1 MLPELELTELPA
13 SMRATVQQH
22 LSAASE
28 RDGELWRTLLADE
41 RIARSLPHVWGCSD
55 FVAQLCLRKPGYLAE
70 LLQSGRLHSALDPD
84 ALATELAHLPQEAP
98 DTEVMRVLRETRQ
111 REMMRIA
118 WRDLSGWAGIDE
130 TLRDQSH
137 LADVCIRFAYERAY
151 AQLAARFGTPLRGD
165 GSRQSLVI
173 IAMGKLGAHELN
185 FSSDVD
191 LVLLYPEDGEAA
203 GERGIEHAEFFLRVA
218 QKMVPWLTARSADGF
233 VYRVDLRLRPFGDS
247 GPLALSFAAFEHY
260 LQQHG
265 RDWERYAYVKARP
278 ITGLDAFRELYDEVL
293 RPFVYRRYLDYSVFG
308 SLRHMK
314 SLIAREVERRELQDN
329 IKLGPGGI
337 REIEFIV
344 QAFQLLRGGSDRRL
358 QRREL
363 NVVLP
368 QLVGQRLLTKECV
381 SDLSAAYRFLRR
393 LENRLQEWADEQTH
407 ALPAEAAARE
417 RLAVAMEMPGWE
429 VLAEHIELHRGRV
442 AAHFAQTVFGPT
454 SSSTEANGVLESVFD
469 VDAGSGVRKQ
479 ALQGI
484 GVAAADAI
492 LARIDELKLSAYYRK
507 LDETGMRR
515 LSELMPRL
523 LPALANVADP
533 VLTFHRLTRI
543 LEMIGGRTVYLAL
556 LNENPSVLARLVEVC
571 SRSQFLADQIAAHPL
586 LLDEL
591 IDERLFE
598 DLPSRASFAAELA
611 MRREAVHG
619 EDDERQ
625 VQMLREFQ
633 RAAVFR
639 VALADITGRLQ
650 LMKVSDRL
658 TDIAELIVREALGIA
673 WTQLTYKHGVPQVT
687 NERGEQ
693 RPAGMVVVAY
703 GKFGGIELSYSSDL
717 DLVFLYE
724 ADSERRTDGPNPIE
738 PTVFFQRLA
747 QRLMHL
753 LSTHSAAGRLY
764 EVDTRLRPGGNRGL
778 LAQTLAGFEHYQRH
792 EAWTWEHQS
801 LLRSR
806 AVAGAEALCAR
817 FEALRVALLQGAV
830 KRDTLRDEVRKMRE
844 RMRAELSKAK
854 AGEFDM
860 KQDAGGIADL
870 EFLTQY
876 WVLYWADRHPEL
888 VTFSD
893 NIRQLE
899 SLASGALLPQE
910 LVDFLTATYRKYR
923 ERLHHAALAGN
934 GGTVPATEFV
944 EERAR
949 LSEIWRGTM
958 EGEGSTG

>member
-1 MLPELELTELPA
+1 MTELPA
-13 SMRATVQQH
+13 AMRAHVQQH
-22 LSAASE
+22 LATARE
-28 RDGELWRTLLADE
+28 HDGELWRMMLADE
-41 RIARSLPHVWGCSD
+41 RIASSLPHVWGCSD
-55 FVAQLCLRKPGYLAE
+55 FVAQLCLRKPRYLST
-70 LLQSGRLHSALDPD
+70 LLASDRLHRGLDPD
-84 ALATELAHLPQEAP
+84 ALAAELARVPREAP
-98 DTEVMRVLRETRQ
+98 DAEVMSALRELRQ

-118 WRDLSGWAGIDE
+118 WRDLAGWAGIEE
-130 TLRDQSH
+130 TLREQSQ

-165 GSRQSLVI
+165 GSQQSLVI
-173 IAMGKLGAHELN
+173 IAMGKLGAQELN

-191 LVLLYPEDGEAA
+191 LVLLYPEDGETV

-218 QKMVPWLTARSADGF
+218 QKMVPWLTARNADGF

-247 GPLALSFAAFEHY
+247 GPLAMSFAAFEHY

-278 ITGLDAFRELYDEVL
+278 ITGLDAYRELYDEVL
-293 RPFVYRRYLDYSVFG
+293 RPFVYRRYLDYGVFE

-363 NVVLP
+363 NAVLP
-368 QLVGQRLLTKECV
+368 QLVGQRLLSKACV
-381 SDLSAAYRFLRR
+381 SELLVAYRFLRR

-417 RLAVAMEMPGWE
+417 RLAVAMEMPNWE
-429 VLAEHIELHRGRV
+429 ALAQDIELHRGRV
-442 AAHFAQTVFGPT
+442 AGHFAQTVFGPT
-454 SSSTEANGVLESVFD
+454 STPAEANGVLESVFD

-479 ALQGI
+479 ALQGV
-484 GVAAADAI
+484 GVEAAGAV
-492 LARIDELKLSAYYRK
+492 LARIDELKSSAYYRR
-507 LDETGMRR
+507 LDETGLRR

-533 VLTFHRLTRI
+533 VLTFQRLTRI

-556 LNENPSVLARLVEVC
+556 LNENPSVLARLVDVC

-611 MRREAVHG
+611 MRREAAHG

-639 VALADITGRLQ
+639 VALADITGRLP

-658 TDIAELIVREALGIA
+658 TDIAELIVRETVGIA
-673 WTQLTYKHGVPQVT
+673 WSQLTHKHGVPQVT

-693 RPAGMVVVAY
+693 MPAGMIVVAY

-724 ADSERRTDGPNPIE
+724 ADAERRTDGPNPIE
-738 PTVFFQRLA
+738 STVFFQRLA

-753 LSTHSAAGRLY
+753 LSMHSAAGRLY

-778 LAQTLAGFEHYQRH
+778 LAQTLTGFEHYQRH

-806 AVAGAEALCAR
+806 AVAGAPALCAR

-876 WVLYWADRHPEL
+876 WVLYWADRHPE
-888 VTFSD
+888 VVMFSD

-923 ERLHHAALAGN
+923 ERLHHAALAGD
-934 GGTVPATEFV
+934 GGIVPAAEFE
-944 EERAR
+944 EERR
-949 LSEIWRGTM
+949 RVVEIWRETM
-958 EGEGSTG
+958 EA

>member
-1 MLPELELTELPA
+1 MSALPA
-13 SMRATVQQH
+13 SMRATVRQH

-28 RDGELWRTLLADE
+28 RDGELWQRLLRDE
-41 RIARSLPHVWGCSD
+41 RIAHSLPHVWGCSE
-55 FVAQLCLRKPGYLAE
+55 FVAQLCLRTPGYLVE
-70 LLQSGRLHSALDPD
+70 LLDTGRLHAALDPD
-84 ALATELAHLPQEAP
+84 ALAIELARLPQEAP
-98 DTEVMRVLRETRQ
+98 DPEIMHALRALRH

-118 WRDLSGWAGIDE
+118 WRDLAGWAGIEE

-137 LADVCIRFAYERAY
+137 VADVCIRFAYQRAY
-151 AQLAARFGTPLRGD
+151 AQLSARFGAPLRED
-165 GSRQSLVI
+165 GSQQALVI
-173 IAMGKLGAHELN
+173 IAMGKLGAQELN

-191 LVLLYPEDGEAA
+191 LVLLYPEDGATA
-203 GERGIEHAEFFLRVA
+203 GDRGIEHAEFFLRVA

-247 GPLALSFAAFEHY
+247 GPLAMSFAAFEHY

-278 ITGLDAFRELYDEVL
+278 ITGLDAYGELYDEVL
-293 RPFVYRRYLDYSVFG
+293 RPFVYRRYLDYSVFE

-314 SLIAREVERRELQDN
+314 SLIAREVERRELHDN

-363 NVVLP
+363 NAVLP

-381 SDLSAAYRFLRR
+381 SDLSAAYLFLRR

-417 RLAVAMEMPGWE
+417 RLAVAMGMPGWDA
-429 VLAEHIELHRGRV
+429 LAADIEQHRGRV
-442 AAHFAQTVFGPT
+442 AAHFAQTVFGP
-454 SSSTEANGVLESVFD
+454 SHSTEANGVLESVFE
-469 VDAGSGVRKQ
+469 VDAGSGVRRQ
-479 ALQGI
+479 ALQAI
-484 GVAAADAI
+484 GVAAADAV
-492 LARIDELKLSAYYRK
+492 LARIDALKSSAYYRR
-507 LDETGMRR
+507 LDETGLRR
-515 LSELMPRL
+515 LSELMRRL

-533 VLTFHRLTRI
+533 VLTFQRLMRI

-556 LNENPSVLARLVEVC
+556 LNENPSVLSRLVDVC

-591 IDERLFE
+591 IDDRLFE
-598 DLPSRASFAAELA
+598 DLPSRTSFAAELA
-611 MRREAVHG
+611 MRRAAAHG

-639 VALADITGRLQ
+639 VALADITGRLP

-658 TDIAELIVREALGIA
+658 TDIAELIVREAVGIA
-673 WTQLTYKHGVPQVT
+673 WTQLTHKHGVPQMT

-693 RPAGMVVVAY
+693 VPAGMIVVAY

-724 ADSERRTDGPNPIE
+724 ADAERRTDGPNPIE

-806 AVAGAEALCAR
+806 AVAGADALSTR
-817 FEALRVALLQGAV
+817 FEALRVALLQSAV
-830 KRDTLRDEVRKMRE
+830 KRDTLRNEVRKMRE

-876 WVLYWADRHPEL
+876 WVLHWADRHPE
-888 VTFSD
+888 VVIFSD

-934 GGTVPATEFV
+934 GGTVPALEFV
-944 EERAR
+944 EERGR
-949 LSEIWRGTM
+949 VIEIWRETM
-958 EGEGSTG
+958 ETAEGAAG

>member
-1 MLPELELTELPA
+1 MSSALPA
-13 SMRATVQQH
+13 SIRAAVLRH
-22 LSAASE
+22 LSVAQE
-28 RDGELWRTLLADE
+28 RDADLWRTVLAHE
-41 RIARSLPHVWGCSD
+41 VIATSLPRVWGCSD
-55 FVAQLCLRKPGYLAE
+55 FVAQLCLRRPRDLLALIE
-70 LLQSGRLHSALDPD
+70 SGRLQRALDVD
-84 ALATELAHLPQEAP
+84 ALAAEFARVPPEAP
-98 DTEVMRVLRETRQ
+98 EAELMRVLREVRQ
-111 REMMRIA
+111 RELLRIA
-118 WRDLSGWAGIDE
+118 WRDLAGWSPIEA
-130 TLRDQSH
+130 TLHEQSVV
-137 LADVCIRFAYERAY
+137 ADACIGFAYERAY
-151 AQLAARFGTPLRGD
+151 AQLAARFGAPLRSD
-165 GSRQSLVI
+165 GTPQPMVT

-191 LVLLYPEDGEAA
+191 LVLLYPEDGAPS

-218 QKMVPWLTARSADGF
+218 QKMVPWLTTRGADGF

-278 ITGLDAFRELYDEVL
+278 VTGIEAYRELYDEVL
-293 RPFVYRRYLDYSVFG
+293 RPFVYRRYLDYSVFE

-314 SLIAREVERRELQDN
+314 NLIAREVERRELQDN

-363 NVVLP
+363 NAVLP
-368 QLVGQRLLTKECV
+368 QLVGQRLLTHQCV
-381 SDLSAAYRFLRR
+381 SDLTAAYRFLRR

-407 ALPAEAAARE
+407 ALPAEPEARE
-417 RLAVAMEMPGWE
+417 RLALAMDMPNW
-429 VLAEHIELHRGRV
+429 VSLAAELDVHRARV

-454 SSSTEANGVLESVFD
+454 SGAAETNGAMESVFD
-469 VDAGSGVRKQ
+469 AESGNGARLHALVDMGVT
-479 ALQGI
+479 
-484 GVAAADAI
+484 AAEPV
-492 LARIDELKLSAYYRK
+492 LARVDELKASAYYRK
-507 LDETGMRR
+507 LDETGRRR
-515 LSELMPRL
+515 LSELMVRL
-523 LPALANVADP
+523 LPALANVAEP
-533 VLTFHRLTRI
+533 ALTFDRLTRI

-556 LNENPSVLARLVEVC
+556 LNENPAVLARLIEVC
-571 SRSQFLADQIAAHPL
+571 SRSQFLADQISAHPL

-591 IDERLFE
+591 VDERLFE
-598 DLPSRASFAAELA
+598 DLPTRDDFAAELA
-611 MRREAVHG
+611 VRREAIHG
-619 EDDERQ
+619 EDDEREI
-625 VQMLREFQ
+625 QMLREFQ
-633 RAAVFR
+633 RAAIFR
-639 VALADITGRLQ
+639 VALADITGRLP

-658 TDIAELIVREALGIA
+658 TDIAELIVREAVSVALK
-673 WTQLTYKHGVPQVT
+673 QLTDKHGVPQLTDANGDVGPA
-687 NERGEQ
+687 RG
-693 RPAGMVVVAY
+693 VVVAY

-724 ADSERRTDGPNPIE
+724 ADADRRTPGPAPIE
-738 PTVFFQRLA
+738 QSVFFQRLA

-753 LSTHSAAGRLY
+753 LSVYSAAGRLY

-778 LAQTLAGFEHYQRH
+778 LAQTLAGFEHYQRQ

-806 AVAGAEALCAR
+806 AVAGTESLCAR
-817 FEALRVALLQGAV
+817 FEALRISLLQTAV
-830 KRDTLRDEVRKMRE
+830 KRDTLREEVRKMRE

-854 AGEFDM
+854 SGQFDL

-888 VTFSD
+888 ITFSD

-910 LVDFLTATYRKYR
+910 LVDFLTTTYRKYR
-923 ERLHHAALAGN
+923 ARLHHASLAG
-934 GGTVPATEFV
+934 
-944 EERAR
+944 
-949 LSEIWRGTM
+949 
-958 EGEGSTG
+958 

>member
-1 MLPELELTELPA
+1 MPPELQVSELPA
-13 SMRATVQQH
+13 ALRASVTQNF
-22 LSAASE
+22 SAACE
-28 RDGELWRTLLADE
+28 RDAAVWQTVLADE
-41 RIARSLPHVWGCSD
+41 SVSRSLPRVWACSD
-55 FVAQLCLRKPGYLAE
+55 FIAQLCVRKPAYLSE
-70 LLQSGRLHSALDPD
+70 LVQTGRLHGALDAD
-84 ALATELAHLPQEAP
+84 ALAAELARLPPQAP
-98 DTEVMRVLRETRQ
+98 DAEVMHVLRELRQ
-111 REMMRIA
+111 RELLRIA
-118 WRDLSGWAGIDE
+118 WRDIAGWAEIEE
-130 TLRDQSH
+130 TLREQSL

-151 AQLAARFGTPLRGD
+151 AQLATRFGTPLRED
-165 GSRQSLVI
+165 GTPQPLVI
-173 IAMGKLGAHELN
+173 IAMGKLGAYELN

-191 LVLLYPEDGEAA
+191 LVLLYPEDGASA
-203 GERGIEHAEFFLRVA
+203 GDYGIEYAEFFLRVA
-218 QKMVPWLTARSADGF
+218 QRMVPWLTARSVDGF

-278 ITGLDAFRELYDEVL
+278 VTGIEVYRELYEEVL
-293 RPFVYRRYLDYSVFG
+293 RPFVYRRYLDYGVFE

-314 SLIAREVERRELQDN
+314 NLIAREVERRELQDN

-368 QLVGQRLLTKECV
+368 QLVGQRLLTRDCV
-381 SDLSAAYRFLRR
+381 AELTAAYRFLRR

-417 RLAVAMEMPGWE
+417 RLAFAMDLPSWAA
-429 VLAEHIELHRGRV
+429 LAEQIEQHRGRV
-442 AAHFAQTVFGPT
+442 AMHFAQSVFGPT
-454 SSSTEANGVLESVFD
+454 SAPVDKTNGVQESVFD
-469 VDAGSGVRKQ
+469 VAAGNGARTQ
-479 ALQGI
+479 ALQGFEE
-484 GVAAADAI
+484 AAAEAV
-492 LARIDELKLSAYYRK
+492 LARIDELKSSPYYRK
-507 LDETGMRR
+507 LDETGRRR

-523 LPALANVADP
+523 LPVLASVADP
-533 VLTFHRLTRI
+533 VLTFERLTRI

-556 LNENPSVLARLVEVC
+556 LNENSTVLARLVEVC

-591 IDERLFE
+591 IDARLFE
-598 DLPSRASFAAELA
+598 DLPSRVEFAAELA

-619 EDDERQ
+619 EDAERE

-633 RAAVFR
+633 RAALFR
-639 VALADITGRLQ
+639 VALADITGRLP

-658 TDIAELIVREALGIA
+658 TDIAELIVRDALSLA
-673 WTQLTYKHGVPQVT
+673 WTQLTQKHGVPQVT
-687 NERGEQ
+687 HPNGRA
-693 RPAGMVVVAY
+693 PAGMVVVAY

-724 ADSERRTDGPNPIE
+724 ADTEGRTPGPTPIE
-738 PTVFFQRLA
+738 PSVFFQRLA

-753 LSTHSAAGRLY
+753 LSMHSAAGRLY

-778 LAQTLAGFEHYQRH
+778 LAQTLGGFEHYQRH

-801 LLRSR
+801 LLRAR
-806 AVAGAEALCAR
+806 AVAGSDELCSR
-817 FEALRVALLQGAV
+817 FETLRIALLQSAV
-830 KRDTLRDEVRKMRE
+830 KRDSLREEVRKMRE
-844 RMRAELSKAK
+844 RMRTELSKAK
-854 AGEFDM
+854 SGEFDM

-876 WVLYWADRHPEL
+876 WVLHWAERHPEVAL
-888 VTFSD
+888 FSD

-910 LVDFLTATYRKYR
+910 LVDFLTETYRKYR
-923 ERLHHAALAGN
+923 ERLHHASLAGES
-934 GGTVPATEFV
+934 GIIPADEFV
-944 EERAR
+944 QERAR
-949 LSEIWRGTM
+949 VIEIWRETM
-958 EGEGSTG
+958 E